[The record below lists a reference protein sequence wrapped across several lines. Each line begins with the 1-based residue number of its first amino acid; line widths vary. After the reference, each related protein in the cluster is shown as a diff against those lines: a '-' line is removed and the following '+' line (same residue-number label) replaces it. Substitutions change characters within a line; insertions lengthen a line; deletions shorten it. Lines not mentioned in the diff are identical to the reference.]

1 MLHTF
6 EFNNKK
12 LSDIGAVLMEN
23 PHYTLSVKELDF
35 TALPGKSGDI
45 ITDKNRFRSSSISYK
60 VSSMPLFCSYTEQE
74 FVYALSEWLLTSYDY
89 KILRDTYNPGYF
101 RKAICTDIANPT
113 VEASGV
119 VWTTVTFNCD
129 PFRYSDSGLQKRT
142 FNASYSNISDRY
154 IVNKAI
160 LRNSEKWESEPIIE
174 IIPSSSATMSLKI
187 NETSVAVYDTD
198 KTIIIDVP
206 NRNVYDTDGEPCNDL
221 IEALELPVLLP
232 GNNEITASGTGSYT
246 VKITPNW
253 RRL

>member
-1 MLHTF
+1 MHTF

-45 ITDKNRFRSSSISYK
+45 VTDKNRFKNLSISYK
-60 VSSMPLFCSYTEQE
+60 VSSYPPFCNYEEQE

-129 PFRYSDSGLQKRT
+129 PFRYSYLGLQSVT
-142 FNASYSNISDRY
+142 FHSNSNFRIEN
-154 IVNKAI
+154 VTF
-160 LRNSEKWESEPIIE
+160 RNPEKWESEPIIE

-187 NETSVAVYDTD
+187 NNVSVAVYDTD

-206 NRNVYDTDGEPCNDL
+206 NRNVYDTNGEPCNDL
-221 IEALELPVLLP
+221 IEAPELPVLLP
-232 GNNEITASGTGSYT
+232 GNNEITASGTGGFS

>member
-6 EFNNKK
+6 EFNDKK
-12 LSDIGAVLMEN
+12 LYDIGAVLMEN

-45 ITDKNRFRSSSISYK
+45 ITDKNRFKNSSISYK

-74 FVYALSEWLLTSYDY
+74 FVYVLSEWLLTSYDY

-129 PFRYSDSGLQKRT
+129 PFRYSYLGLQSVT
-142 FNASYSNISDRY
+142 FNSNSNFRIEN
-154 IVNKAI
+154 VTF
-160 LRNSEKWESEPIIE
+160 RNPEKWESEPIIE

-187 NETSVAVYDTD
+187 NDVSVAVYDTD

-206 NRNVYDTDGEPCNDL
+206 NRNVYDTNGEPCNDL
-221 IEALELPVLLP
+221 IEAPELPVLLP
-232 GNNEITASGTGSYT
+232 GNNEITASGTGNYA
-246 VKITPNW
+246 VKIIPNW

>member
-23 PHYTLSVKELDF
+23 PHYTPSVKELDF
-35 TALPGKSGDI
+35 TSVPGKSGDI
-45 ITDKNRFRSSSISYK
+45 ITDKNRFKNSSISYK

-74 FVYALSEWLLTSYDY
+74 FVYVLSEWLLTSYDY

-113 VEASGV
+113 VEANKM

-129 PFRYSDSGLQKRT
+129 PFL
-142 FNASYSNISDRY
+142 YSNTGLKKNTY
-154 IVNKAI
+154 NFNGGTQTENLFNPEGWA
-160 LRNSEKWESEPIIE
+160 SEPIIE
-174 IIPSSSATMSLKI
+174 ITPNQPLMVSLSI
-187 NETSVAVYDTD
+187 NGVTVGIEQID

-206 NRNVYDTDGEPCNDL
+206 NYNVYDTNGKPCNDVVQ
-221 IEALELPVLLP
+221 AFKLPTLLP
-232 GNNEITASGTGSYT
+232 GKNKLITSGTNSGLI
-246 VKITPNW
+246 KITPNW

>member
-6 EFNNKK
+6 EFNDKK
-12 LSDIGAVLMEN
+12 LYDIGAVLMEN

-45 ITDKNRFRSSSISYK
+45 IADKNRFKNSSISYK
-60 VSSMPLFCSYTEQE
+60 VSSMPLLCSYTEQE
-74 FVYALSEWLLTSYDY
+74 FVYVLSEWLLTSYDY

-129 PFRYSDSGLQKRT
+129 PFRYSYLGLQSVT
-142 FNASYSNISDRY
+142 FNSNSNFRIEN
-154 IVNKAI
+154 VTF
-160 LRNSEKWESEPIIE
+160 RNPEKWESEPIIE

-187 NETSVAVYDTD
+187 NDVSVAVYDTD

-206 NRNVYDTDGEPCNDL
+206 NRNVYDTNGEPCNDL
-221 IEALELPVLLP
+221 IEAPELPVLLP
-232 GNNEITASGTGSYT
+232 GNNEITASGTGNYA
-246 VKITPNW
+246 VKIIPNW

>member
-6 EFNNKK
+6 EFNSKK

-45 ITDKNRFRSSSISYK
+45 ITDKNRFKNSSISYK
-60 VSSMPLFCSYTEQE
+60 VSSMPLFCSYDEQE
-74 FVYALSEWLLTSYDY
+74 FVYVLSEWLLTSYDY

-113 VEASGV
+113 VEANKM

-129 PFRYSDSGLQKRT
+129 PFLYSDTGLKKNT
-142 FNASYSNISDRY
+142 YNFNGGTQTENLFNPEGWA
-154 IVNKAI
+154 
-160 LRNSEKWESEPIIE
+160 SEPIIE
-174 IIPSSSATMSLKI
+174 ITPNQPLMVSLSI
-187 NETSVAVYDTD
+187 NGVTVGIEQID

-206 NRNVYDTDGEPCNDL
+206 NYNVYDTNGKPCNDVVQ
-221 IEALELPVLLP
+221 AFKLPTLLP
-232 GNNEITASGTGSYT
+232 GKNKLITSGTNSGLI
-246 VKITPNW
+246 KITPNW

>member
-6 EFNNKK
+6 EFNDKK
-12 LSDIGAVLMEN
+12 LYDIGAVLMEN

-45 ITDKNRFRSSSISYK
+45 ITDKNRFKNSSISYK

-74 FVYALSEWLLTSYDY
+74 FVYVLSEWLLTSYDY

-129 PFRYSDSGLQKRT
+129 PFLYSDTGLKKIT
-142 FNASYSNISDRY
+142 YNFNGGTQTENLFNPEGWA
-154 IVNKAI
+154 
-160 LRNSEKWESEPIIE
+160 SEPIIE
-174 IIPSSSATMSLKI
+174 ITPNQPLMVSLSI
-187 NETSVAVYDTD
+187 NGVTVGIEQID

-206 NRNVYDTDGEPCNDL
+206 NHNVYDTNGKPCNDVVQ
-221 IEALELPVLLP
+221 AFKLPTLLP
-232 GNNEITASGTGSYT
+232 GKNKLITSGTNSGLI
-246 VKITPNW
+246 KITPNW

>member
-1 MLHTF
+1 MHTF

-35 TALPGKSGDI
+35 TSLPGKSGDI
-45 ITDKNRFRSSSISYK
+45 ITDKNRFKNSSISYK

-74 FVYALSEWLLTSYDY
+74 FVYVLSEWLLTSYDY

-113 VEASGV
+113 VEANKM

-129 PFRYSDSGLQKRT
+129 PFLYSDTGLKKNT
-142 FNASYSNISDRY
+142 YNFNGGTQTENLFNPEGWA
-154 IVNKAI
+154 
-160 LRNSEKWESEPIIE
+160 SEPIIE
-174 IIPSSSATMSLKI
+174 ITPNQPLMVSLSI
-187 NETSVAVYDTD
+187 NGVTVGIEQID

-206 NRNVYDTDGEPCNDL
+206 NHNVYDTNGKPCNDVVQ
-221 IEALELPVLLP
+221 AFKLPTLLP
-232 GNNEITASGTGSYT
+232 GKNKLITSGTNSGLI
-246 VKITPNW
+246 KITPNW

>member
-1 MLHTF
+1 MHTF

-45 ITDKNRFRSSSISYK
+45 ITDKNRFKNSSISYK
-60 VSSMPLFCSYTEQE
+60 VSSMPLLCSYTEQE
-74 FVYALSEWLLTSYDY
+74 FVYVLSEWLLTSYDY

-129 PFRYSDSGLQKRT
+129 PFRYSYLGLQSVT
-142 FNASYSNISDRY
+142 FNSNSNFRIEN
-154 IVNKAI
+154 VTF
-160 LRNSEKWESEPIIE
+160 RNPEKWESEPVIE

-187 NETSVAVYDTD
+187 NDVSVAVYDTD

-206 NRNVYDTDGEPCNDL
+206 NRNVYDTNGEPCNDL
-221 IEALELPVLLP
+221 IEAPELPVLLP
-232 GNNEITASGTGSYT
+232 GNNEITASGTGNYA
-246 VKITPNW
+246 VKIIPNW

>member
-45 ITDKNRFRSSSISYK
+45 ITDKNRFKNSSISYK
-60 VSSMPLFCSYTEQE
+60 VSSMPLFCSYDEQE
-74 FVYALSEWLLTSYDY
+74 FVYVLSEWLLTSYDY

-129 PFRYSDSGLQKRT
+129 PFRYSYLGLQSVT
-142 FNASYSNISDRY
+142 FHSNSNFRIEN
-154 IVNKAI
+154 VTF
-160 LRNSEKWESEPIIE
+160 RNPEKWESEPIIE

-187 NETSVAVYDTD
+187 NDVSVAVEQID

-206 NRNVYDTDGEPCNDL
+206 NRNVYDTQNKACNEL
-221 IEALELPVLLP
+221 ITAPKLPFLLP
-232 GNNEITASGTGSYT
+232 GNNEITASGTGGFS

>member
-23 PHYTLSVKELDF
+23 PHYTPSVKELDF
-35 TALPGKSGDI
+35 TSVPGKSGDI
-45 ITDKNRFRSSSISYK
+45 ITDKNRFKNSSISYK

-74 FVYALSEWLLTSYDY
+74 FVYVLSEWLLTSYDY

-113 VEASGV
+113 VEANKM

-129 PFRYSDSGLQKRT
+129 PFLYSDTGLKKNT
-142 FNASYSNISDRY
+142 YNFNGGTQTENLFNPEGWA
-154 IVNKAI
+154 
-160 LRNSEKWESEPIIE
+160 SEPIIE
-174 IIPSSSATMSLKI
+174 ITPNQPLMVSLSI
-187 NETSVAVYDTD
+187 NGVTVGIEQID

-206 NRNVYDTDGEPCNDL
+206 NYNVYDTNGKPCNDVVQ
-221 IEALELPVLLP
+221 AFKLPTLLP
-232 GNNEITASGTGSYT
+232 GKNKLITSGTNSGLI
-246 VKITPNW
+246 KITPNW

>member
-6 EFNNKK
+6 EFNSKK

-45 ITDKNRFRSSSISYK
+45 ITDKNRFKNSSISYK

-74 FVYALSEWLLTSYDY
+74 FVYVLSEWLLTSYDY

-142 FNASYSNISDRY
+142 FNASYSSITDRY
-154 IVNKAI
+154 IINKAI
-160 LRNSEKWESEPIIE
+160 LRNSEKWESEPVIE
-174 IIPSSSATMSLKI
+174 IIPSSSAAMSLKI
-187 NETSVAVYDTD
+187 NDISVAVYDTD

-206 NRNVYDTDGEPCNDL
+206 NRNVYDTNGEPCNDL
-221 IEALELPVLLP
+221 IKAPKLPVLLP
-232 GNNEITASGTGSYT
+232 GKNVIYASGIGSYT

>member
-45 ITDKNRFRSSSISYK
+45 ITDKNRFRNSSISYK

-74 FVYALSEWLLTSYDY
+74 FVYVLSEWLLTSYDY

-129 PFRYSDSGLQKRT
+129 PFLYSNLGLQSVT
-142 FNASYSNISDRY
+142 FNSNSNFRIEN
-154 IVNKAI
+154 VTF
-160 LRNSEKWESEPIIE
+160 RNPEKWESEPIIE

-187 NETSVAVYDTD
+187 NDVLVAVEQID

-206 NRNVYDTDGEPCNDL
+206 NRNVYDTNGEPCNDL
-221 IEALELPVLLP
+221 IKAPKLPVLLP
-232 GNNEITASGTGSYT
+232 GNNKITASGTGSYT
-246 VKITPNW
+246 IKITPNW

>member
-6 EFNNKK
+6 EFNDKK
-12 LSDIGAVLMEN
+12 LYDIGAVLMEN

-45 ITDKNRFRSSSISYK
+45 ITDKNRFKNSSISYK
-60 VSSMPLFCSYTEQE
+60 VSSMPLLCSYTEQE
-74 FVYALSEWLLTSYDY
+74 FVYVLSEWLLTSYDY

-129 PFRYSDSGLQKRT
+129 PFRYSYLGLQSVT
-142 FNASYSNISDRY
+142 FNSNSNFRIEN
-154 IVNKAI
+154 VTF
-160 LRNSEKWESEPIIE
+160 RNPEKWESEPIIE

-187 NETSVAVYDTD
+187 NDVSVAVYDTD

-221 IEALELPVLLP
+221 IEAFELPVLLP
-232 GNNEITASGTGSYT
+232 GNNEITASGTGGFS

>member
-6 EFNNKK
+6 EFNDKK
-12 LSDIGAVLMEN
+12 LYDIGAVLMEN

-45 ITDKNRFRSSSISYK
+45 ITDKNRFKNSSISYK
-60 VSSMPLFCSYTEQE
+60 VSSMPLLCSYTEQE
-74 FVYALSEWLLTSYDY
+74 FVYVLSEWLLTSYDY

-129 PFRYSDSGLQKRT
+129 PFRYSYLGLQSVT
-142 FNASYSNISDRY
+142 FNSNSNFRIEN
-154 IVNKAI
+154 VTF
-160 LRNSEKWESEPIIE
+160 RNPEKWESEPIIE

-187 NETSVAVYDTD
+187 NDVSVAVYDTD

-206 NRNVYDTDGEPCNDL
+206 NRNVYDTNGEPCNDL
-221 IEALELPVLLP
+221 IEAPELPVLLP
-232 GNNEITASGTGSYT
+232 GNNEITASGTGNYA
-246 VKITPNW
+246 VKIIPNW

>member
-6 EFNNKK
+6 EFNSKK

-45 ITDKNRFRSSSISYK
+45 ITDKNRFKNSSISYK
-60 VSSMPLFCSYTEQE
+60 VSSMPLFCSCTEQE
-74 FVYALSEWLLTSYDY
+74 FVYVLSEWLLTSYDY

-129 PFRYSDSGLQKRT
+129 PFRYSYLGLQRVT
-142 FNASYSNISDRY
+142 FHSNSNFRIEN
-154 IVNKAI
+154 VTF
-160 LRNSEKWESEPIIE
+160 RNPEKWESEPVIE

-187 NETSVAVYDTD
+187 NDVLVAVEQID

-206 NRNVYDTDGEPCNDL
+206 NRNVYDTQNKACNEL
-221 IEALELPVLLP
+221 ITAPKLPFLLP
-232 GNNEITASGTGSYT
+232 GNNEITASGTGGFS

>member
-45 ITDKNRFRSSSISYK
+45 ITDKNRFKNSSISYK

-129 PFRYSDSGLQKRT
+129 PFRYSYLGLQSVT
-142 FNASYSNISDRY
+142 FHSNSNFRIEN
-154 IVNKAI
+154 VTF
-160 LRNSEKWESEPIIE
+160 RNPEKWESEPVIE

-187 NETSVAVYDTD
+187 NDVSVAVYDTD

-206 NRNVYDTDGEPCNDL
+206 NSNVYDTDGEPCNDL
-221 IEALELPVLLP
+221 IEAPELPVLLP
-232 GNNEITASGTGSYT
+232 GNNEITASGTGNYA
-246 VKITPNW
+246 VKIIPNW

>member
-1 MLHTF
+1 MLYTF
-6 EFNNKK
+6 EFDGKK
-12 LSDIGAVLMEN
+12 LSDIGAILMEN

-45 ITDKNRFRSSSISYK
+45 ITDKNRFKNSSISYK

-74 FVYALSEWLLTSYDY
+74 FVYVLSEWLLTSYDY

-129 PFRYSDSGLQKRT
+129 PFRYSYLGLQSVT
-142 FNASYSNISDRY
+142 FNSNSNFRIEN
-154 IVNKAI
+154 VTF
-160 LRNSEKWESEPIIE
+160 RNPEKWESEPIIE

-187 NETSVAVYDTD
+187 NDVSVAVYDTD

-206 NRNVYDTDGEPCNDL
+206 NRNVYDTNGEPCNDL
-221 IEALELPVLLP
+221 IEAPELPVLLP
-232 GNNEITASGTGSYT
+232 GNNEITASGTGNYA
-246 VKITPNW
+246 VKIIPNW

>member
-6 EFNNKK
+6 EFNSKK

-35 TALPGKSGDI
+35 ISLPGKSGDI
-45 ITDKNRFRSSSISYK
+45 ITDKNRFKNSSISYK

-74 FVYALSEWLLTSYDY
+74 FVYVLSEWLLTSYDY

-129 PFRYSDSGLQKRT
+129 PFRYSYLGLQSVT
-142 FNASYSNISDRY
+142 FHSNSNFRIEN
-154 IVNKAI
+154 VTF
-160 LRNSEKWESEPIIE
+160 RNPEKWESEPVIE

-187 NETSVAVYDTD
+187 NDVLVAVEQID

-206 NRNVYDTDGEPCNDL
+206 NRNVYDTQNKACNEL
-221 IEALELPVLLP
+221 ITAPKLPFLLP
-232 GNNEITASGTGSYT
+232 GNNEITASGTGGFS

>member
-6 EFNNKK
+6 EFNSKK

-45 ITDKNRFRSSSISYK
+45 ITDKNRFKNSSISYK

-74 FVYALSEWLLTSYDY
+74 FVYVLSEWLLTSYDY

-101 RKAICTDIANPT
+101 RKAVCTDIANPT
-113 VEASGV
+113 VEANKM

-129 PFRYSDSGLQKRT
+129 PFLYSDSGLQSVT
-142 FNASYSNISDRY
+142 FSSNSNCRIEKV
-154 IVNKAI
+154 IF
-160 LRNSEKWESEPIIE
+160 RNPEKWESEPVIE
-174 IIPSSSATMSLKI
+174 IIPSSSAVVSLKI
-187 NETSVAVYDTD
+187 NDISFAVYDTD
-198 KTIIIDVP
+198 KTIIVDVP
-206 NRNVYDTDGEPCNDL
+206 SRNVYDTNGEPCNDL
-221 IEALELPVLLP
+221 IEAPKLPVLLP
-232 GNNEITASGTGSYT
+232 GNNEITASGTGGFS
-246 VKITPNW
+246 VKITRNW

>member
-6 EFNNKK
+6 EFNSKK

-35 TALPGKSGDI
+35 TSLPGKSGDI
-45 ITDKNRFRSSSISYK
+45 ITDKNRFKNSSISYK

-129 PFRYSDSGLQKRT
+129 PFRYSYLGLQSVT
-142 FNASYSNISDRY
+142 FHSNSNFRIEN
-154 IVNKAI
+154 VTF
-160 LRNSEKWESEPIIE
+160 RNPEKWESEPIIE
-174 IIPSSSATMSLKI
+174 IIPSSSAAMSLKI
-187 NETSVAVYDTD
+187 NDVSVAVYDTD

-221 IEALELPVLLP
+221 IEAPKLPVLLP
-232 GNNEITASGTGSYT
+232 GNNEITASGTGGFS

>member
-1 MLHTF
+1 MHTF

-45 ITDKNRFRSSSISYK
+45 ITDKNRFKNSSISYK

-74 FVYALSEWLLTSYDY
+74 FVYVLSEWLLTSYDY

-129 PFRYSDSGLQKRT
+129 PFRYSYLGLQSVT
-142 FNASYSNISDRY
+142 FNSNSNFRIEN
-154 IVNKAI
+154 VTF
-160 LRNSEKWESEPIIE
+160 RNPEKWESEPIIE

-187 NETSVAVYDTD
+187 NDVSVAVYDTD

-206 NRNVYDTDGEPCNDL
+206 NRNVYDTNGEPCNDL
-221 IEALELPVLLP
+221 IEAPELPVLLP
-232 GNNEITASGTGSYT
+232 GNNEITASGTGNYA
-246 VKITPNW
+246 VKIIPNW

>member
-1 MLHTF
+1 MHTF

-35 TALPGKSGDI
+35 TSLPGKSGDI
-45 ITDKNRFRSSSISYK
+45 ITDKNRFRNSSISYK

-129 PFRYSDSGLQKRT
+129 PFLYSNLGLQSVT
-142 FNASYSNISDRY
+142 FNSNSDFR
-154 IVNKAI
+154 IENVTF
-160 LRNSEKWESEPIIE
+160 RNPEKWESEPVIE

-187 NETSVAVYDTD
+187 NDVSVAVEQID

-206 NRNVYDTDGEPCNDL
+206 NRNVYDTQNKACNEL
-221 IEALELPVLLP
+221 ITAPKLPFLLP
-232 GNNEITASGTGSYT
+232 GNNEITASGTGNYA
-246 VKITPNW
+246 VKIIPNW

>member
-6 EFNNKK
+6 EFNSKK

-45 ITDKNRFRSSSISYK
+45 ITDKNRFKNSSISYK

-129 PFRYSDSGLQKRT
+129 PFRYSYLGLQSVT
-142 FNASYSNISDRY
+142 FNSNSNFRIEN
-154 IVNKAI
+154 VTF
-160 LRNSEKWESEPIIE
+160 RNPEKWESEPIIE

-187 NETSVAVYDTD
+187 NDVSVAVYDTD

-206 NRNVYDTDGEPCNDL
+206 NRNVYDTNGEPCNDL
-221 IEALELPVLLP
+221 IEAPELPVLLP
-232 GNNEITASGTGSYT
+232 GNNEITASGTGNYA
-246 VKITPNW
+246 VKIIPNW

>member
-23 PHYTLSVKELDF
+23 PHYTPSVKELDF
-35 TALPGKSGDI
+35 TSVPGKSGDI
-45 ITDKNRFRSSSISYK
+45 ITDKNRFKTSSISYK

-74 FVYALSEWLLTSYDY
+74 FVYVLSEWLLTSYDY

-113 VEASGV
+113 VEANKM

-129 PFRYSDSGLQKRT
+129 PFL
-142 FNASYSNISDRY
+142 YSNTGLKKNTYNFNGGTQTENLFNPEQWD
-154 IVNKAI
+154 
-160 LRNSEKWESEPIIE
+160 SEPIITVIGE
-174 IIPSSSATMSLKI
+174 SPITLGIGDDELYIS
-187 NETSVAVYDTD
+187 TSGLVDN
-198 KTIIIDVP
+198 TIIIDKS
-206 NRNVYDTDGEPCNDL
+206 NENIYDKNGNSCNNKVN
-221 IEALELPVLLP
+221 AVRLPYLKP
-232 GNNEITASGTGSYT
+232 GNNEIRVVNLNGSVT
-246 VKITPNW
+246 LKIIPNW

>member
-45 ITDKNRFRSSSISYK
+45 ITDKNRFKNSSISYK
-60 VSSMPLFCSYTEQE
+60 VSSMPLFCSYDEQE
-74 FVYALSEWLLTSYDY
+74 FVYVLSEWLLTSYDY

-113 VEASGV
+113 VEANKM

-129 PFRYSDSGLQKRT
+129 PFLYSDTGLKKNT
-142 FNASYSNISDRY
+142 YNFNGGTQTENLFNPEGWA
-154 IVNKAI
+154 
-160 LRNSEKWESEPIIE
+160 SEPIIE
-174 IIPSSSATMSLKI
+174 ITPNQPLMVSLSI
-187 NETSVAVYDTD
+187 NGVTVGIEQID

-206 NRNVYDTDGEPCNDL
+206 NYNVYDTNGKPCNDVVQ
-221 IEALELPVLLP
+221 AFKLPTLLP
-232 GNNEITASGTGSYT
+232 GKNKLITSGTNSGLI
-246 VKITPNW
+246 KITPNW

>member
-6 EFNNKK
+6 EFNDKK
-12 LSDIGAVLMEN
+12 LYDIGAVLMEN

-45 ITDKNRFRSSSISYK
+45 ITDKNRFKNSSISYK
-60 VSSMPLFCSYTEQE
+60 VSSMPLLCSYTEQE
-74 FVYALSEWLLTSYDY
+74 FVYVLSEWLLTSYDY

-129 PFRYSDSGLQKRT
+129 PFRYSYLGLQSVT
-142 FNASYSNISDRY
+142 FNSNSNFRIEN
-154 IVNKAI
+154 VTF
-160 LRNSEKWESEPIIE
+160 RNPEKWESEPIIE

-187 NETSVAVYDTD
+187 NDVSVAVYDTD

-206 NRNVYDTDGEPCNDL
+206 NRNVYDTNGEPCNDL
-221 IEALELPVLLP
+221 IEAPELPVLLP
-232 GNNEITASGTGSYT
+232 GNNEITASGTGGFS

>member
-1 MLHTF
+1 MHTF

-12 LSDIGAVLMEN
+12 LSDIGAVIMEK

-45 ITDKNRFRSSSISYK
+45 VTDKNRFKNLNISYK

-101 RKAICTDIANPT
+101 RKAICTNIAGPT
-113 VEASGV
+113 VEATGV

-129 PFRYSDSGLQKRT
+129 PFLYSDRGLYPIT
-142 FNASYSNISDRY
+142 YNISQAAT
-154 IVNKAI
+154 IN
-160 LRNSEKWESEPIIE
+160 LQNPEKWASEPIIT
-174 IIPSSSATMSLKI
+174 ISGSSPIALSIGDDELSI
-187 NETSVAVYDTD
+187 STSGLDD
-198 KTIIIDVP
+198 ETIIIDKP
-206 NRNVYDTDGEPCNDL
+206 NENVYDKNGNSYNNKVK
-221 IEALELPVLLP
+221 ALKLPYLTA
-232 GNNEITASGTGSYT
+232 GNNKINVLGNITL
-246 VKITPNW
+246 KIIPNW